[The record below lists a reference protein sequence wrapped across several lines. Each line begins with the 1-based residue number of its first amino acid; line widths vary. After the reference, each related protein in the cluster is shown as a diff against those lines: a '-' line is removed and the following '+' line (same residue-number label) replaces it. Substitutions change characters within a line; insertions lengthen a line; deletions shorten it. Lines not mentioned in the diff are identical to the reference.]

1 MEVELRAGA
10 KLDLLSPAEHKAHLD
25 ETLPGGWEGEQS
37 ARGRGIKSINIRA
50 QALGAPAVNVNQ
62 AFVFPHTPN
71 SGYLWALRLIAV
83 SLSAGQNTRFWYGD
97 TGSTGPTPSP
107 LGFCAAQPVPFIQ
120 YSGLQVPLRAGEY
133 IVLTAAAASTV
144 LGYTLTFL
152 EAPEE
157 LAWKLA

>member
-10 KLDLLSPAEHKAHLD
+10 KLDLLSPSEHAGNLSRA
-25 ETLPGGWEGEQS
+25 LPGGWEGEQE
-37 ARGRGIKSINIRA
+37 ARGRGIKLINIRA
-50 QALGAPAVNVNQ
+50 QAQGAPAVNTNV

-83 SLSAGQNTRFWYGD
+83 SLSAGQNCRFWYGD
-97 TGSTGPTPSP
+97 TGSTGPTPYP

-120 YSGLQVPLRAGEY
+120 YSGVQAVLRAGEY
-133 IVLTAAAASTV
+133 IVITAAAASTV

-157 LAWKLA
+157 LVWKLA